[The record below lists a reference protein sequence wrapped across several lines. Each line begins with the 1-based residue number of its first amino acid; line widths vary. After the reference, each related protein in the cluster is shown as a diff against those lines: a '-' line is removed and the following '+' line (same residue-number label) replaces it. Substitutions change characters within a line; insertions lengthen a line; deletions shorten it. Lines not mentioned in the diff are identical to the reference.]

1 MEEFKA
7 LKCDSILLT
16 LINDDNFESIRE
28 MLKGYPDFDYFL
40 SELEKSYQPRFDE
53 SGHRIKF
60 GFYTHFNGALAG
72 LSLLG
77 IDSWKNLR
85 GYTGADT
92 LNHMRGKGVAPKSK
106 PPLFYLAFEILGL
119 NRVETGCFV
128 SNIASKKSIEKT
140 PGFQMEGILREYTLK
155 SDGVFEDEYR
165 FAILKKDW
173 LKIRQNYNV
182 HIIY

>member
-7 LKCDSILLT
+7 LQCDSILLT
-16 LINDDNFESIRE
+16 LINDENFESVQG
-28 MLKGYPDFDYFL
+28 MFKGFPDSDYFL
-40 SELEKSYQPRFDE
+40 SELEKSYKPRFDE
-53 SGHRIKF
+53 SGRRIKY
-60 GFYTHFNGALAG
+60 GFYTHFDGELAG
-72 LSLLG
+72 MSLLG

-140 PGFQMEGILREYTLK
+140 PGFQLEGILREYTLK
-155 SDGVFEDEYR
+155 SNGVFEDEYR
-165 FAILKKDW
+165 FAILKRDW
-173 LKIRQNYNV
+173 TKISRHYKV
-182 HIIY
+182 RIVY